1 MNRVVHPDLH
11 QNCTG
16 TAPELHL
23 VTKMHPFLHLL
34 WTRFC
39 ILFVTK
45 LPAHASDFWHHVT
58 FYVTDSPLTCTL
70 RMRVTNFELRKFWS
84 LL

>member
-1 MNRVVHPDLH
+1 MY
-11 QNCTG
+11 
-16 TAPELHL
+16 
-23 VTKMHPFLHLL
+23 PFLYLL
-34 WTRFC
+34 CTRFC

-45 LPAHASDFWHHVT
+45 FPAHASDFWHHVT

-70 RMRVTNFELRKFWS
+70 RMRVTNFDLRKFWS